1 MKKRSGPF
9 FRSAAALRQAAEGY
23 FRSLEG
29 VKALDDE
36 GAPMYDK
43 SGAAVMAVAERPPTV
58 SGLAL
63 ALGFSSRRELLDY
76 RGGGVYG
83 DIIQNALSRIEQ
95 YAEER
100 LFDKGQ
106 YSGAKFFL
114 ANNFPRWSDK
124 QDSAADDTM
133 DKLDMVLKSLSAAM
147 GDGGDH

>member
-9 FRSAAALRQAAEGY
+9 FRSAAALRQAVEGY

-29 VKALDDE
+29 VQALDEDGE
-36 GAPMYDK
+36 PLYDR
-43 SGAAVMAVAERPPTV
+43 SGAAVMSVPERPPTV

-76 RGGGVYG
+76 KDGGVYG
-83 DIIQNALSRIEQ
+83 DIIQSALSRIEQ

-124 QDSAADDTM
+124 QDSTAEETL
-133 DKLDMVLKSLSAAM
+133 DKLDQVLKSLSAAM
-147 GDGGDH
+147 GSGG